1 MILVFNTRVY
11 IENRYQ
17 ENDWQ
22 YSISIYFKVLLKTYI
37 YNKRSTNLNIHYYI
51 KNTHNVLQSILF
63 YTIILSNT
71 QSNLH
76 KKSPS
81 NHIK

>member
-37 YNKRSTNLNIHYYI
+37 YNKRSTN
-51 KNTHNVLQSILF
+51 
-63 YTIILSNT
+63 
-71 QSNLH
+71 
-76 KKSPS
+76 
-81 NHIK
+81 